1 MNSQKITTFFKR
13 KSQSDD
19 KVGPWSKKSKSDDV
33 PSISDDWETSQP
45 VMCLDNSTLWL
56 TEIVTE
62 SVTVSEENSTNVVDE
77 SNLASS

>member
-1 MNSQKITTFFKR
+1 MFKR

-19 KVGPWSKKSKSDDV
+19 KVGPSSKKSKSDDV
-33 PSISDDWETSQP
+33 SSCSDDWETSQP
-45 VMCLDNSTLWL
+45 VMLHDNSTLWV
-56 TEIVTE
+56 TEVATE